1 MINDMKKVFI
11 TGASSGIGEYLAYAY
26 AKQGYFVGLASRRE
40 DRLEN
45 VASKCFEF
53 GSDAKVYPLDVLD
66 GDACQKAIQDFIELP
81 GRVDSVFANAGIG
94 NPDKLSSGRSNAMNQ
109 ILSVNILGV
118 TNVVMPFIPHFKE
131 QKSGKIAVISS
142 VASFRGLAHHSAY
155 SGSKAAVRNISQG
168 WGIAL
173 HKYGISVTAVCP
185 GFIKSEMTANNDF
198 PMPFLMDTDLAADKI
213 IQAVNKKK
221 KVFIFPWQW
230 KVFMVPIMKYAPDW
244 IVRKLGM

>member
-1 MINDMKKVFI
+1 MDVVQQMNPGLVKSISEKLTNTYSPDFLKWLSPTI
-11 TGASSGIGEYLAYAY
+11 TYNPTYNWKLNIFDEIQAADVKSSATFKTQIG
-26 AKQGYFVGLASRRE
+26 F
-40 DRLEN
+40 N
-45 VASKCFEF
+45 
-53 GSDAKVYPLDVLD
+53 
-66 GDACQKAIQDFIELP
+66 IQDFIELP
-81 GRVDSVFANAGIG
+81 GTVDSVFANAGIG
-94 NPDKLSSGRSNAMNQ
+94 NPDKLSSGRSDAMNQ
-109 ILSVNILGV
+109 ILRTNILGV
-118 TNVVMPFIPHFKE
+118 TNVVMPFIPYLKE

-168 WGIAL
+168 WGVAL

-198 PMPFLMDTDLAADKI
+198 PMPFLMDTNIAAEKI
-213 IQAVNKKK
+213 IRAVNRKK

-244 IVRKLGM
+244 IVRRLGM